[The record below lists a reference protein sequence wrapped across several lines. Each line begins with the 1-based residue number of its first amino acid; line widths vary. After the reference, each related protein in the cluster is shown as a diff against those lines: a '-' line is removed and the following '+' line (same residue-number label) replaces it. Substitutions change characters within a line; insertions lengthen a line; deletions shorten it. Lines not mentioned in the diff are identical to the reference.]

1 MMRQCDPMKSQA
13 EAIAAR
19 LGLDLDRKGSPAPTS
34 KDYIPDPRAVVAK
47 TWTMGDVV
55 DYHGFEDC
63 FTSCQRPIRMFQMML
78 QQNMIAIGRNQRACM
93 EGCRDKEGAM
103 QAECNTTCV
112 D

>member
-1 MMRQCDPMKSQA
+1 MVERVQLKARVDDCMMRQCDPMKTQA

-19 LGLDLDRKGSPAPTS
+19 LGLDLDRKGAPAPTS

-78 QQNMIAIGRNQRACM
+78 
-93 EGCRDKEGAM
+93 
-103 QAECNTTCV
+103 
-112 D
+112 